1 MRFLVFETSHLSKV
15 WELGLNCMGGKTFFS
30 RIWMS
35 LVLAKS
41 FLRGIWNPGSTAAP
55 DPTPAG
61 SGSPSCSD
69 SPSTPFI
76 LMSKGSGQKAFL
88 WGVLCGSWGPRPP
101 GLTPKSR
108 QSKAGMDDQGRF
120 TVLPWER
127 RHSVAT
133 SPGPEWRPLPVTI
146 PSEKAAL
153 NSPCLLGTGTTCVC
167 VWLGLGPPGYE
178 EQELLCKISQ
188 MKRWQYF

>member
-76 LMSKGSGQKAFL
+76 LMSKGSGQKVFL

-108 QSKAGMDDQGRF
+108 QSKAGMDDQGLDLQF
-120 TVLPWER
+120 CL
-127 RHSVAT
+127 
-133 SPGPEWRPLPVTI
+133 GNGDIQWRPHQVQNGAPCQSQSQVKRLPSTPLACWAQAPRVFVCGW
-146 PSEKAAL
+146 AL
-153 NSPCLLGTGTTCVC
+153 GHRATRNRNFYVKSA
-167 VWLGLGPPGYE
+167 
-178 EQELLCKISQ
+178 K
-188 MKRWQYF
+188 